1 MKSFKEIYKSSDNK
15 IAGIAAAPGIV
26 IGRAYLFSKEKLEIS
41 KAPITNIDEAIKNF
55 HDALKQS
62 KKELNKIFGIARE
75 KMDEVRAAI
84 FEAQLMIL
92 DDPILIQ
99 NIEQRISDEK
109 IQPEFIV
116 ADEISK
122 YQELMIISHESY
134 MKERAQDIEDI
145 KYRIIRNL
153 QKKRWQSRI
162 EKNLIVISESLTPAD
177 TLLFSRQ
184 ETQGFVTDHGGLTS
198 HAAIISRSLNIPAV
212 VGTHNSTKNIKDGDF
227 IIVDGFHGYIL
238 INPTEEQIA
247 FFRQKQEKL
256 VKIQRGL
263 EELKDLPATTKD
275 GREINLDANV
285 DVTGEIDIVITTGA
299 KGIGLYRSEQILN
312 EIGAFPDEE
321 EQTKI
326 YLRLSSRVYPKTV
339 IIRAFDIGGDKFRL
353 NDYKEPNPFLG
364 LRGIRFLLENK
375 SLFKTQIRAVL
386 RASEN
391 KNIKLMIPMVST
403 LDEIWESQKLIQEAK
418 AELKKE
424 KIKFDNQM
432 KIGIMVEVPSA
443 AVMTKEFAEEIDF
456 ISIGTNDLIQYL
468 MAVDRGNDLVS
479 NLYQE
484 FSPVVIRTIDHIVK
498 GAKQNK
504 IPVSICGEMAADTLA
519 IPLLVGL
526 GLDSLSMSP
535 TTILYAKRIIR
546 NFEYK
551 KAKVL
556 AEECLA
562 CKTEIDIQK
571 KVKKFFDDNNI
582 TRTRNIIEYEN

>member
-1 MKSFKEIYKSSDNK
+1 MKTFKDIYQKSDNK

-26 IGRAYLFSKEKLEIS
+26 IGKAYLFSKEKLEIS
-41 KAPITNIDEAIKNF
+41 KLPITNIDEAIKNF
-55 HDALKQS
+55 HEALNQS

-75 KMDEVRAAI
+75 KMDEVRSAI

-92 DDPILIQ
+92 DDPILIK
-99 NIEQRISDEK
+99 NIEGRIDKEK

-145 KYRIIRNL
+145 KHRIIRNL

-212 VGTHNSTKNIKDGDF
+212 VGTHNATQLINDGDL
-227 IIVDGFHGYIL
+227 IIVDGFHGYI
-238 INPTEEQIA
+238 ITKPTEEQLT
-247 FFRQKQEKL
+247 FFTDKQKKL
-256 VKIQRGL
+256 IEIQRGL
-263 EELKDLPATTKD
+263 EELKNQPAVTKD
-275 GREINLDANV
+275 GREINLEANV
-285 DVTGEIDIVITTGA
+285 DVTGEIDIVITSGA

-312 EIGAFPDEE
+312 ELGSFPDEE
-321 EQTKI
+321 EQTKT
-326 YLRLSSRVYPKTV
+326 YSNLASRIYPKACT
-339 IIRAFDIGGDKFRL
+339 IRAFDIGGDKFRF

-364 LRGIRFLLENK
+364 LRGIRFLLENPT
-375 SLFKTQIRAVL
+375 LFKTQIKAVL

-391 KNIKLMIPMVST
+391 KNVKFMIPMVST
-403 LDEIWESQKLIQEAK
+403 LDEVRQTLKIIQVCK
-418 AELKKE
+418 SELRKD
-424 KIKFDNQM
+424 KIKYDNQM

-484 FSPVVIRTIDHIVK
+484 FSPVVIRTISHIVER
-498 GAKQNK
+498 AKQNK

-546 NFEYK
+546 NFEFK
-551 KAKVL
+551 KAKTL
-556 AEECLA
+556 AEECLQ
-562 CKTEIDIQK
+562 CKTEIEIQN

-582 TRTRNIIEYEN
+582 TRTRNII

>member
-1 MKSFKEIYKSSDNK
+1 MKSFKEIYKNSENK

-26 IGRAYLFSKEKLEIS
+26 IGKAYLFSKEKLEIS
-41 KAPITNIDEAIKNF
+41 KAPITDVEEAINNF

-75 KMDEVRAAI
+75 KMDEIRAAI

-99 NIEQRISDEK
+99 NIEKRIANEK

-145 KYRIIRNL
+145 KNRIIRNL
-153 QKKRWQSRI
+153 QKKRWQSKI
-162 EKNLIVISESLTPAD
+162 EKNLIVVSEYLTPAD

-184 ETQGFVTDHGGLTS
+184 DTQGFVTDHGGLTS

-212 VGTHNSTKNIKDGDF
+212 VGTHNSTKLIKDGDL
-227 IIVDGFHGYIL
+227 IIVDGFHGYI
-238 INPTEEQIA
+238 ITNPNEEQLQ
-247 FFRQKQEKL
+247 FFKQKQIKL
-256 VKIQRGL
+256 IEIQRGL
-263 EELKDLPATTKD
+263 EELKDLPAVTKD
-275 GREINLDANV
+275 GREINLEANV
-285 DVTGEIDIVITTGA
+285 DVTGEIDIVITSGA

-312 EIGAFPDEE
+312 ELGAFPNEE
-321 EQTKI
+321 EQTNI
-326 YLRLSSRVYPKTV
+326 YTKLASRIYPKSCT
-339 IIRAFDIGGDKFRL
+339 IRAFDIGGDKFRI
-353 NDYKEPNPFLG
+353 NSYKEPNPFLG
-364 LRGIRFLLENK
+364 LRGIRFLLENE
-375 SLFKTQIRAVL
+375 SLFRTQIRAVL
-386 RASEN
+386 KASEN
-391 KNIKLMIPMVST
+391 KNIKFMIPMVSI
-403 LDEIWESQKLIQEAK
+403 LDEVRQSLKIIQECK
-418 AELKKE
+418 NELRKE
-424 KIKFDNQM
+424 KIKFDNQI

-498 GAKQNK
+498 SAKHNK
-504 IPVSICGEMAADTLA
+504 IPVSVCGEMAADTLA

-535 TTILYAKRIIR
+535 STILYAKRIIR
-546 NFEYK
+546 NFEFK
-551 KAKVL
+551 KAKAL
-556 AEECLA
+556 ADECLQ
-562 CKTEIDIQK
+562 CRTEVEIQK
-571 KVKKFFDDNNI
+571 KVKKFFEDNNI
-582 TRTRNIIEYEN
+582 TRTRNII

>member
-1 MKSFKEIYKSSDNK
+1 MKTFKDIYQKSDNK

-26 IGRAYLFSKEKLEIS
+26 IGKAYLFSKEKLEIS
-41 KAPITNIDEAIKNF
+41 KLPITNIDEAIKNF
-55 HDALKQS
+55 HEALNQS
-62 KKELNKIFGIARE
+62 KKELNKIFEIARE
-75 KMDEVRAAI
+75 KMDEVRSAI

-92 DDPILIQ
+92 DDPILIK
-99 NIEQRISDEK
+99 NIEGRIDKEK

-145 KYRIIRNL
+145 KHRIIRNL

-212 VGTHNSTKNIKDGDF
+212 VGTHNATQLIKDGDL
-227 IIVDGFHGYIL
+227 IIVDGFHGYI
-238 INPTEEQIA
+238 ITKPTEEQLT
-247 FFRQKQEKL
+247 FFTDKQKKL
-256 VKIQRGL
+256 IEIQRGL
-263 EELKDLPATTKD
+263 EELKNQPAVTKD
-275 GREINLDANV
+275 GREINLEANV
-285 DVTGEIDIVITTGA
+285 DVTGEIDIVITSGA

-312 EIGAFPDEE
+312 ELGSFPDEE
-321 EQTKI
+321 EQTKT
-326 YLRLSSRVYPKTV
+326 YSNLASRIYPKACT
-339 IIRAFDIGGDKFRL
+339 IRAFDIGGDKFRF

-364 LRGIRFLLENK
+364 LRGIRFLLENPT
-375 SLFKTQIRAVL
+375 LFKTQIKAVL

-391 KNIKLMIPMVST
+391 KNVKFMIPMVST
-403 LDEIWESQKLIQEAK
+403 LDEVRQTLKIIQVCK
-418 AELKKE
+418 SELRKD
-424 KIKFDNQM
+424 KIKYDNQM

-484 FSPVVIRTIDHIVK
+484 FSPVVIRTISHIVER
-498 GAKQNK
+498 AKQNK

-546 NFEYK
+546 NFEFK
-551 KAKVL
+551 KAKTL
-556 AEECLA
+556 AEECLQ
-562 CKTEIDIQK
+562 CKTEIEIQN

-582 TRTRNIIEYEN
+582 TRTRNII

>member
-1 MKSFKEIYKSSDNK
+1 MKSFKDLYKNSDNK

-26 IGRAYLFSKEKLEIS
+26 IGKAYLFSKEKLDINKS
-41 KAPITNIDEAIKNF
+41 PITDIDEAIKNF
-55 HDALKQS
+55 REALKQS

-92 DDPILIQ
+92 DDPILLQ
-99 NIEQRISDEK
+99 NIEERISDEK
-109 IQPEFIV
+109 VQPEFIV
-116 ADEISK
+116 SNEISR

-134 MKERAQDIEDI
+134 MKERAEDIEDI
-145 KYRIIRNL
+145 KRRIIRNL
-153 QKKRWQSRI
+153 QKKRWQSKI
-162 EKNLIVISESLTPAD
+162 EKNLIVVSESLTPAD

-184 ETQGFVTDHGGLTS
+184 ETRGFVTDHGGLTS

-212 VGTHNSTKNIKDGDF
+212 VGTHNATQLIKEGDT
-227 IIVDGFHGYIL
+227 IIVDGFNGYI
-238 INPTEEQIA
+238 ITDPTEEQLV
-247 FFRQKQEKL
+247 FFKEKQNKLLELQK
-256 VKIQRGL
+256 GL
-263 EELKDLPATTKD
+263 EELKDQPAITKD
-275 GREINLDANV
+275 GREINLEANV
-285 DVTGEIDIVITTGA
+285 DVTGEIDMVITSGA

-312 EIGAFPDEE
+312 ELGAFPDEE
-321 EQTKI
+321 EQTII
-326 YLRLSSRVYPKTV
+326 YSKLASRIYPRSCT
-339 IIRAFDIGGDKFRL
+339 IRVFDIGGDKFRL
-353 NDYKEPNPFLG
+353 VKYKEPNPFLG
-364 LRGIRFLLENK
+364 LRGIRFLLENV
-375 SLFKTQIRAVL
+375 SLFKTQIKAVL

-391 KNIKLMIPMVST
+391 KNIKMMIPMVST
-403 LDEIWESQKLIQEAK
+403 LDEVWKSLKIIQECK
-418 AELKKE
+418 AELKKG
-424 KIKFDNQM
+424 KIKFDNQI
-432 KIGIMVEVPSA
+432 KIGIMIEVPSA
-443 AVMTKEFAEEIDF
+443 AVMSKEFAEEIDF

-498 GAKQNK
+498 SAKQSK

-551 KAKVL
+551 KAKIL
-556 AEECLA
+556 AEDCLL
-562 CKTEIDIQK
+562 CKTEIEIQK

-582 TRTRNIIEYEN
+582 TRTRNII